1 MNKNLIYTA
10 IALCFYLQA
19 IAQPKTEPKAEL
31 YRLQQKYPDQP
42 ALYTDFNEKITIS
55 VVDGKINIK
64 RYVDKESMLLDDRAA
79 LYDEGSVSYSSLMYL
94 SNIEAATLYPGE
106 KRYKEIKVDEFKE
119 KDRLGSS
126 VFHDDIKEKKFSYP
140 SLVKG
145 AKRKLSLEYEIKD
158 PYLLTSFHLQEY
170 WPIEKAGLT
179 IVCPADM
186 EIGYKVFNSDS
197 VNISFEKKIEKGKAI
212 YTWHA
217 NDIKELDN
225 ENGSPG
231 YLYYSP
237 HIVYY
242 IKSYTVDGKKQRLTE
257 SVDDLHSYYSKLI
270 KDVNKETYAPLK
282 KLVDSLTTGLTTDE
296 QKTKTI
302 FYWVKDHIKYIAFES
317 GYAGFIPA
325 EAKDVYETRYGDCKG
340 MSSITT
346 TMLNYAGV
354 KAYLTWIGSRDLPY
368 KYSENPTSGS
378 DNHMIATV
386 KLNGQYVFLDATSQ
400 NTPFGYPTGF
410 IQDKEAIVHLA
421 DDKFEI
427 TTVPVVSPDKNVI
440 RDSIAIEI
448 GSDLKIKGTGQA
460 VYTGYERDQILE
472 ILDDNTHG
480 DNLTLLKSYFQKG
493 NNKFILESY
502 DESDAKDRDKP
513 FSINYRFNVS
523 DYILRSN
530 NEIFVNMNFEKPFGK
545 SSVEKDRETDIE
557 YENKRHL
564 SNIVELKIPA
574 GYELSYLPP
583 NDAQTTPEY
592 SYSIRYEKKADK
604 IILRTDVELNSLMLK
619 KKDFKAWNDF
629 INALKKNYTESV
641 ALRSK

>member
-1 MNKNLIYTA
+1 
-10 IALCFYLQA
+10 
-19 IAQPKTEPKAEL
+19 
-31 YRLQQKYPDQP
+31 
-42 ALYTDFNEKITIS
+42 
-55 VVDGKINIK
+55 
-64 RYVDKESMLLDDRAA
+64 
-79 LYDEGSVSYSSLMYL
+79 
-94 SNIEAATLYPGE
+94 
-106 KRYKEIKVDEFKE
+106 
-119 KDRLGSS
+119 
-126 VFHDDIKEKKFSYP
+126 
-140 SLVKG
+140 
-145 AKRKLSLEYEIKD
+145 
-158 PYLLTSFHLQEY
+158 
-170 WPIEKAGLT
+170 
-179 IVCPADM
+179 
-186 EIGYKVFNSDS
+186 
-197 VNISFEKKIEKGKAI
+197 
-212 YTWHA
+212 
-217 NDIKELDN
+217 
-225 ENGSPG
+225 
-231 YLYYSP
+231 
-237 HIVYY
+237 
-242 IKSYTVDGKKQRLTE
+242 
-257 SVDDLHSYYSKLI
+257 
-270 KDVNKETYAPLK
+270 
-282 KLVDSLTTGLTTDE
+282 
-296 QKTKTI
+296 
-302 FYWVKDHIKYIAFES
+302 
-317 GYAGFIPA
+317 
-325 EAKDVYETRYGDCKG
+325 
-340 MSSITT
+340 
-346 TMLNYAGV
+346 MLNYAGV

-448 GSDLKIKGTGQA
+448 GTDLKIKGTGQA
-460 VYTGYERDQILE
+460 EYTGYERDQILE

-480 DNLTLLKSYFQKG
+480 DNLTVLKSYFQKG

-564 SNIVELKIPA
+564 SDVVELKIPA

-583 NDAQTTPEY
+583 NDSQTTPEY
-592 SYSIRYEKKADK
+592 SYSIRYEKRGDK